1 MLLSVLPCRGIT
13 MVQQSMSPISS
24 ILTTVNAPYRRK
36 LDAMALA
43 HCLTHPEAAEA
54 APGHMSVFFG
64 EVPPHLQKLFAR
76 EFHINEA
83 TLIAAAKA
91 FGKYSGETYPLAA

>member
-1 MLLSVLPCRGIT
+1 
-13 MVQQSMSPISS
+13 MSPISS
-24 ILTTVNAPYRRK
+24 ILTTVNAPYRQK
-36 LDAMALA
+36 LDAQALA

-64 EVPPHLQKLFAR
+64 EVSPDLQRAFAR
-76 EFHINEA
+76 EFRISEV

-91 FGKYSGETYPLAA
+91 FGKYSGESYPLAA